1 MNTWIRA
8 KLHKMVKEEIGA
20 GKRIAVC
27 PYGEWG
33 MVLTDIL
40 EKAYGIKDTVILDNG
55 LSKYNS
61 DIYSVEDLK
70 EMDINN
76 MIIILTSISHRNS
89 EEIKKQIEGLNI
101 GVPVRNIL
109 ETEMLNSPQKAS
121 YFQEL
126 KRILCCKKVKGKDF
140 VRIGGD
146 QGDGGYVMI
155 DDFDDQ
161 MRAYS
166 FGIGNNV
173 TWDMDIANRD
183 IEVFMYDHTI
193 LSLPQVH
200 KRFHFNKTGVGNGEK
215 CSSLR
220 DILEKNGDVNNYNLI
235 CKMDIEG
242 VEWDILYTMKDE
254 LLNHFRQISLELHGV
269 CNIENREKILAALSK
284 INLSH
289 QIVWVH
295 GNNTDK
301 AEVANGI
308 LIPNLLEVNYIR
320 RDSYLFY
327 NGICEFPMA
336 LDLPNLMYRHD
347 FELGN
352 WGE

>member
-8 KLHKMVKEEIGA
+8 KLHKIVKEEIGD
-20 GKRIAVC
+20 GKKIAVC

-33 MVLTDIL
+33 MVLADIL
-40 EKAYGIKDTVILDNG
+40 EKAYGINDIVILDNG

-61 DIYSVEDLK
+61 AIYAVEDLK
-70 EMDINN
+70 EMDTRN
-76 MIIILTSISHRNS
+76 MTIILTSISHRNS

-101 GVPVRNIL
+101 SVSVRNIL
-109 ETEMLNSPQKAS
+109 ETEILNSPQKDL
-121 YFQEL
+121 YFQKL
-126 KRILCCKKVKGKDF
+126 KEILSCKKVRGKDF

-146 QGDGGYVMI
+146 QGDGGYVMV
-155 DDFDDQ
+155 DDFDDN

-173 TWDMDIANRD
+173 TWDMDIANRN

-193 LSLPQVH
+193 LCLPQVH
-200 KRFHFNKTGVGNGEK
+200 KRFHFNKTGVGSGEK
-215 CSSLR
+215 CSSLS
-220 DILEKNGDVNNYNLI
+220 DILEKNGDINNCNLI

-242 VEWDILYTMKDE
+242 AEWDILYHMKSE
-254 LLNHFRQISLELHGV
+254 ILNRFRQISLELHGV
-269 CNIENREKILAALSK
+269 CNMENREIILAVLSK
-284 INLSH
+284 INLTH
-289 QIVWVH
+289 QIVWLH
-295 GNNTDK
+295 GNNADK
-301 AEVANGI
+301 AEVSNGI

-320 RDSYLFY
+320 KDNYSFY
-327 NGICEFPMA
+327 DGICEFPMA